1 MTVTTSAIMPDGQ
14 VLTTTSTLTADIS
27 PAAMVRHAVVSAAR
41 ALEDAADGWDD
52 SRGQSRHAIPPSEVE
67 ALPQRLPTAP
77 PGTPWVASG
86 VPRNMSG
93 SYLTS
98 APTRDGGST
107 QAWPQQPER

>member
-1 MTVTTSAIMPDGQ
+1 MVTVVVQMPDGQ
-14 VLTTTSTLTADIS
+14 TLTATT
-27 PAAMVRHAVVSAAR
+27 PVTAALDPRSMARHGIVAAAR
-41 ALEDAADGWDD
+41 TVEDLADGWAD
-52 SRGQSRHAIPPSEVE
+52 SRGRSRHAIPPSEVE
-67 ALPQRLPTAP
+67 ALPQRLSTAP

-107 QAWPQQPER
+107 QAWPQQPGR